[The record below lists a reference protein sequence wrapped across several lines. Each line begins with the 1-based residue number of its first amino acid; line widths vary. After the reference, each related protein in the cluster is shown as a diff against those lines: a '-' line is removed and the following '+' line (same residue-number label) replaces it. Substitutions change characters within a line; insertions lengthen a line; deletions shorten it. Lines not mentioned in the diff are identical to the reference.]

1 MLKYFIAFSVLIHL
15 VSSRAT
21 LDERQWQESD
31 ARQNCSRICTKACNN
46 CTRAIVCS
54 DSEVKCPDNDDN
66 VHNDCPRDEICVPAG
81 CQCKRKI
88 LFPNLALEY
97 FLEIF
102 FQGIVDLDRN

>member
-15 VSSRAT
+15 VTSRAT

-66 VHNDCPRDEICVPAG
+66 VHNDCPRDEVCVPAG
-81 CQCKRKI
+81 CQCKH
-88 LFPNLALEY
+88 
-97 FLEIF
+97 
-102 FQGIVDLDRN
+102 